1 MSRYGV
7 TYKPG
12 GAITKPLEMTVKM
25 QRVAPAAPAAVIPV
39 IPPLKIMQLV
49 ELDIRLLYTYGEVS
63 WSMQDSD
70 SQLLE
75 NGTGQAHFI
84 FVGLGFHDVDI
95 AMPIM
100 DGGGG
105 VYHASSSEFRSTY
118 ENWWNTCHGNGW
130 FHLTIEQSVPG
141 FTDFSFLLEPPVID
155 PQCLSQ
161 V

>member
-12 GAITKPLEMTVKM
+12 GAITKPLEMTIKM
-25 QRVAPAAPAAVIPV
+25 QRVAPAA
-39 IPPLKIMQLV
+39 IPPLKTMQLV
-49 ELDIRLLYTYGEVS
+49 ELDIRSLYTSGYFS
-63 WSMQDSD
+63 WSMKDSD
-70 SQLLE
+70 GQWLE

-84 FVGLGFHDVDI
+84 FVGPGFDDANI

-100 DGGGG
+100 ESGDG
-105 VYHASSSEFRSTY
+105 VYYASSSELRPTY
-118 ENWWNTCHGNGW
+118 ENWWNTAHGGGW

-155 PQCLSQ
+155 PKCLPEY
-161 V
+161 